1 MVDMQHFTPPEKLFR
16 NLLYKSN
23 YLSNFAFS
31 HMPTEAKAIF
41 FSISAFIILHSGLSA
56 IFKFAILW

>member
-1 MVDMQHFTPPEKLFR
+1 MISYLFDMQHFTPPEKIFR
-16 NLLYKSN
+16 NLLYKSK

-41 FSISAFIILHSGLSA
+41 FSIPAFNYIT
-56 IFKFAILW
+56 